1 MSVADAPR
9 PHMDA
14 VIESL
19 IDVQRDIANLEGLK
33 SKLLAEL
40 TDAHDLG
47 LIADKITTHDGWTI
61 SHSPGRKLY
70 DYPDDVLA
78 LKASLKA
85 AEEAAVATQRAT
97 LRPSTPFWSVRAPK
111 PPKEAA

>member
-1 MSVADAPR
+1 MSVVD
-9 PHMDA
+9 PHAYFDH
-14 VIESL
+14 VIER
-19 IDVQRDIANLEGLK
+19 ITQVQRHIANLEDLK
-33 SKLLAEL
+33 AKLLAEL

-78 LKASLKA
+78 IKASLKA
-85 AEEAAVATQRAT
+85 AEEAAVATRRAT
-97 LRPSTPFWSVRAPK
+97 LKPSTPYWSVRAPK

>member
-9 PHMDA
+9 PYMDA

-19 IDVQRDIANLEGLK
+19 IDVQRDIANLEDLK
-33 SKLLAEL
+33 AKLLAEL

-78 LKASLKA
+78 IKASLKE
-85 AEEAAVATQRAT
+85 AEEAAVATKRAT
-97 LRPSTPFWSVRAPK
+97 LKPSTPYWSVRAPK
-111 PPKEAA
+111 PPKEAP